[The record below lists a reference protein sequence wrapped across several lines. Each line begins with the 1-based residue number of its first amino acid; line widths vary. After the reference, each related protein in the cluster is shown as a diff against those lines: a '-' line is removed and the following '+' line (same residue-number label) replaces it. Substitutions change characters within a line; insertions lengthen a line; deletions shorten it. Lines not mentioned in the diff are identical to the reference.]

1 MTEYWTGGSGNDYK
15 DYTGSDNFWAN
26 GRGGNDFIWGSIGN
40 DTLWGEY
47 GNDTLKGW
55 SGNDYLY
62 GESGSDYLYGE
73 SGSDYLYGGSGK
85 DTLDGY
91 GSGVEYD
98 DLWGG
103 GDADTFVL
111 GNAFGAY
118 YKGSGAV
125 LGYAA
130 INDFDWTQG
139 DKIQV
144 FGSASDYTL
153 QPFPNIGDSGVVDI
167 YYKGERIGLVNS
179 TADVSISRD
188 FIFV

>member
-15 DYTGSDNFWAN
+15 DYLGSDDFWAD
-26 GRGGNDFIWGSIGN
+26 GGEGNDFIWGNIGN
-40 DTLWGEY
+40 DTLLGWS

-62 GESGSDYLYGE
+62 GEYGDDYLYGE
-73 SGSDYLYGGSGK
+73 YGD

-98 DLWGG
+98 VLWGG
-103 GDADTFVL
+103 GGADTFVL

-118 YKGSGAV
+118 YAGAG

-130 INDFDWTQG
+130 INDFDWTNG

-153 QPFPNIGDSGVVDI
+153 HPFPNIGDSGVVDI
-167 YYKGERIGLVNS
+167 YYQGERIGLINS
-179 TADVSISRD
+179 TADVNILRD
-188 FIFV
+188 FVFV